1 MAEVTSELKNKLA
14 ALIKHERMLEATAD
28 QVPTAEAEHTPSP
41 PPSPALTS
49 PPPALTSTHLLSPP
63 PTRLLS
69 PPFSLSSHRKQ
80 LAIKAVAMQ
89 EHSEAEKAAL
99 IAAAEKEAGS
109 LRAEL
114 SSGQA
119 QLREASER
127 SSMLQRCNEQLSD
140 FQARAREEA
149 DLWRQVRAS
158 AQATASKQQQ
168 QRASRAP
175 QPSHTQQRA
184 SRASALTL
192 SHTRLPSPRHRRRDG
207 GGGGDDDG
215 E

>member
-1 MAEVTSELKNKLA
+1 
-14 ALIKHERMLEATAD
+14 
-28 QVPTAEAEHTPSP
+28 
-41 PPSPALTS
+41 
-49 PPPALTSTHLLSPP
+49 
-63 PTRLLS
+63 
-69 PPFSLSSHRKQ
+69 
-80 LAIKAVAMQ
+80 MQ

-149 DLWRQVRAS
+149 DLWRQVSAS
-158 AQATASKQQQ
+158 AQAAASKQQQ
-168 QRASRAP
+168 QRASRA
-175 QPSHTQQRA
+175 ST
-184 SRASALTL
+184 ALTL
-192 SHTRLPSPRHRRRDG
+192 TYTHASPSPHHRRTRRRRRR
-207 GGGGDDDG
+207 
-215 E
+215 

>member
-1 MAEVTSELKNKLA
+1 
-14 ALIKHERMLEATAD
+14 
-28 QVPTAEAEHTPSP
+28 
-41 PPSPALTS
+41 
-49 PPPALTSTHLLSPP
+49 
-63 PTRLLS
+63 
-69 PPFSLSSHRKQ
+69 
-80 LAIKAVAMQ
+80 MQ

-149 DLWRQVRAS
+149 DLWRQVSAS
-158 AQATASKQQQ
+158 RKQSEQEQQQ
-168 QRASRAP
+168 QRASRA
-175 QPSHTQQRA
+175 ST
-184 SRASALTL
+184 ALTL
-192 SHTRLPSPRHRRRDG
+192 SHTHTPLPPHATGARDG
-207 GGGGDDDG
+207 GGEGDDDG

>member
-1 MAEVTSELKNKLA
+1 
-14 ALIKHERMLEATAD
+14 
-28 QVPTAEAEHTPSP
+28 
-41 PPSPALTS
+41 
-49 PPPALTSTHLLSPP
+49 
-63 PTRLLS
+63 
-69 PPFSLSSHRKQ
+69 
-80 LAIKAVAMQ
+80 MQ

-149 DLWRQVRAS
+149 DLWRQVSVHQR
-158 AQATASKQQQ
+158 KQ
-168 QRASRAP
+168 QRASNSSSEQAEHP
-175 QPSHTQQRA
+175 QPSH
-184 SRASALTL
+184 
-192 SHTRLPSPRHRRRDG
+192 SHTHTPLPPHATGARDG
-207 GGGGDDDG
+207 GGEGDDDG

>member
-1 MAEVTSELKNKLA
+1 
-14 ALIKHERMLEATAD
+14 
-28 QVPTAEAEHTPSP
+28 
-41 PPSPALTS
+41 
-49 PPPALTSTHLLSPP
+49 
-63 PTRLLS
+63 
-69 PPFSLSSHRKQ
+69 
-80 LAIKAVAMQ
+80 MQ

-149 DLWRQVRAS
+149 DLWRQVSAS
-158 AQATASKQQQ
+158 AQAAASKQQQ

-175 QPSHTQQRA
+175 QPSH
-184 SRASALTL
+184 
-192 SHTRLPSPRHRRRDG
+192 SHTHTHLPPHTTGARDG
-207 GGGGDDDG
+207 GGEGDDNG